1 MASITPIQG
10 VPAMLLR
17 GKQSYLCAA
26 DLHLGYELG
35 LIEAGF
41 NLPDQT
47 DAVLKSLTSIDVGDN
62 LLLLGDIKHSIP
74 AARRIESRRIAEF
87 LESLSERFSSITIVA
102 GNHDGMLERSVPE
115 SVKFVSSPGVRIAD
129 IGFIHGHSWPS
140 EELMSSKVLVW
151 GHIHPC
157 IKTIDRMGA
166 AISMKCWLRGSVHRD
181 ALAKRYKRI
190 NVAESIVVPS
200 FNHLLIGAP
209 VNEAKGSGLSPLTRC
224 GFVVLSEQRAYT
236 LDGVDLGPVAGMV
249 RKEKR
254 QKPKRRSG

>member
-1 MASITPIQG
+1 MASIIPIQG

-35 LIEAGF
+35 LVEAGF

-47 DAVLKSLTSIDVGDN
+47 DAILKSLTSIDVGDN

-74 AARRIESRRIAEF
+74 AARRIESRRITEF

-102 GNHDGMLERSVPE
+102 GNHDGMLERLVPDGVRFIG
-115 SVKFVSSPGVRIAD
+115 SQGVRIAD

-140 EELMSSKVLVW
+140 AEIMTSKVLVW

-157 IKTIDRMGA
+157 IKTVDRMGA
-166 AISMKCWLRGSVHRD
+166 AISMKCWLRGPVHRE
-181 ALAKRYKRI
+181 ALAKRYERI
-190 NVAESIVVPS
+190 KVGESIVAPS

-209 VNEAKGSGLSPLTRC
+209 VNEAKGSGLSPLTRS
-224 GFVVLSEQRAYT
+224 GFVALGEQRAYT
-236 LDGVDLGPVAGMV
+236 LDGIDLGPVAGMAHKGKR
-249 RKEKR
+249 RKP
-254 QKPKRRSG
+254 QRRSG